1 MDTPILIITIVIL
14 IGVGLVG
21 FLAGRKWRTTHLRDR
36 FGPEYDRTVEKAD
49 DRKAAE
55 AELTARE
62 RRHRKFDLRPLDAAS
77 AARYQKEWR
86 DTQGR
91 FVDSPSSA
99 IGEADDLITSVMR
112 DRGYPMDRFEQ
123 RAADLSVEH
132 PDVVSEYRAAHRVAK
147 ANERGEA
154 STEDLRGAM
163 IHYRSLFERLID
175 TGEHTQ
181 EVSR

>member
-1 MDTPILIITIVIL
+1 MDTLILVIAVVVL
-14 IGVGLVG
+14 GIAGLLV
-21 FLAGRKWRTTHLRDR
+21 FLAGSKRRTMRLRDR
-36 FGPEYDRTVEKAD
+36 FGPEYDRVLARTD

-55 AELTARE
+55 AELQIRE
-62 RRHRKFDLRPLDAAS
+62 RRHSQLDLRPLDPAS
-77 AARYQKEWR
+77 AARYQQQWR
-86 DTQGR
+86 DAQGR
-91 FVDSPSSA
+91 FVDSPSTA
-99 IGEADDLITSVMR
+99 IQEADALITSVMR

-132 PDVVSEYRAAHRVAK
+132 PDVVNEYRAAHRVAM

-175 TGEHTQ
+175 TGEHAR
-181 EVSR
+181 EASR